1 MIEGITY
8 EDVIRDATKTAEAV
22 KAALYYMADL
32 IEGHNEDPEASEE
45 AVVDVPATI
54 QAATIKFVKPSGG
67 MINGFMSQFGVL
79 FVQVVPSDPKN
90 MLGHILEQGYHV
102 IPNQYLP
109 EWKSI
114 ILNAHADAIAQI
126 VEAFNELDEEEG
138 EEDGVET
145 AEGGPSDGAPPA
157 APENEEV

>member
-8 EDVIRDATKTAEAV
+8 EDVIKDATKTAEAV

-45 AVVDVPATI
+45 AVVDVAATI
-54 QAATIKFVKPSGG
+54 QAATIKFIKPSGG
-67 MINGFMSQFGVL
+67 MIAGVMNQIGVL

-109 EWKSI
+109 DWKTV
-114 ILNAHADAIAQI
+114 ILNAHAEAIAQI
-126 VEAFNELDEEEG
+126 TEAFAELEEEEEEG
-138 EEDGVET
+138 DETSEIIEGQSPDG
-145 AEGGPSDGAPPA
+145 A

>member
-8 EDVIRDATKTAEAV
+8 EDVIKDATKTAEAV

-32 IEGHNEDPEASEE
+32 IEGHNEDSEDV
-45 AVVDVPATI
+45 AVDVPATI
-54 QAATIKFVKPSGG
+54 QAATIKFIKPSGG
-67 MINGFMSQFGVL
+67 MIAGFMNQFGVL

-102 IPNQYLP
+102 IPNQYLAD
-109 EWKSI
+109 WKSV
-114 ILNAHADAIAQI
+114 ILTAHAEAITQI
-126 VEAFNELDEEEG
+126 SEAFAELEEEEEG
-138 EEDGVET
+138 EETSEVIEGQSPDG
-145 AEGGPSDGAPPA
+145 A